1 VWAAPVRA
9 MVADRRVSPGGGGET
24 AMTVVRNAMKTAAAR
39 SPAWMRGRKKRGVC
53 IARVAV
59 GGGER
64 GRGGRCLLKWRRGRQ
79 GKGKRG
85 RERGP
90 RARWGSSEGGRHW
103 PPAGGRGR
111 QCGGAT
117 VKRRRG
123 TVDSARVAN
132 RRGRTATGPGGQ
144 RLGVGG

>member
-9 MVADRRVSPGGGGET
+9 MVADRRVSPGGGT

-39 SPAWMRGRKKRGVC
+39 SPPWMRGRKKRGAC

-90 RARWGSSEGGRHW
+90 RARWGSSEGAALAPSRRARAAVRRRDSEG
-103 PPAGGRGR
+103 AAGRG
-111 QCGGAT
+111 
-117 VKRRRG
+117 
-123 TVDSARVAN
+123 
-132 RRGRTATGPGGQ
+132 
-144 RLGVGG
+144 